1 MTDLPGIVAGTQVT
15 IHAKFD
21 PTGVVMGPPPV
32 MLSVG
37 NTNLATT
44 GISYMGIPPVTSNWN
59 QAFITVFNDGINF
72 VVQTTGPNQAYTVEG
87 TFMDI
92 GITDGTGGQ
101 TTLYVTY
108 TKHS

>member
-1 MTDLPGIVAGTQVT
+1 MTDLPGIVPGTPVI

-21 PTGVVMGPPPV
+21 STGITMGPPPV
-32 MLSVG
+32 MLSIG
-37 NTNLATT
+37 NTNIAMSDTA
-44 GISYMGIPPVTSNWN
+44 YMGIPPVGPGWS

-72 VVQTTGPNQAYTVEG
+72 VVQTAGPGASYLTEG